1 MGSACGAFAAFFLG
15 FTSCRTIA
23 SHHNLQ
29 GCRLCAKADCGPCLR
44 RGLRVRGRLKRSGP
58 QGLWH
63 CQGSMHPALAR
74 GDESTT
80 LGGSGGKLPLRIR
93 IRTPRLPMTRP
104 SLPFSS
110 LPSCSCPASG
120 GTKVRTGAL
129 GRERRRRPRRRSI
142 RRIAKTHTYGAP
154 HACPAVRAE
163 PMGQGPAGGIPTI
176 LWRNSSR
183 ARRCRVFCTTDETSF
198 PRPAWDQ
205 FCSESVSKSYGF
217 PSPVC

>member
-1 MGSACGAFAAFFLG
+1 MRPLFTPRAASPGSSQTLG
-15 FTSCRTIA
+15 PA
-23 SHHNLQ
+23 
-29 GCRLCAKADCGPCLR
+29 
-44 RGLRVRGRLKRSGP
+44 
-58 QGLWH
+58 GLWH

-80 LGGSGGKLPLRIR
+80 LGGSGEKLPLQIR

-110 LPSCSCPASG
+110 LPSCSCPACG

-183 ARRCRVFCTTDETSF
+183 ARRCRVFSNETLVF
-198 PRPAWDQ
+198 PRPPGPRDQ

-217 PSPVC
+217 PSPVDLCSITSAGCEEEIAEPVAEPKR